1 MQILKAAPMPARD
14 GASIETMCRLVD
26 GVGRNDFVTRL
37 LGAVQ
42 LVSRADYVSIFVF
55 PTPDR
60 PIFIGTDSSNSPRL
74 AKLAAEHYAGGHYR
88 DDPNVDVL
96 FDRDREPG
104 VKVTYMRRD
113 EISRPFYRMWC
124 YDRAQI
130 LDRLSLLTTTEHGHS
145 MSISF
150 YRATKS
156 GEFSDA
162 DREALMTFS
171 PLVRA
176 VTLRHIGLPGSQDR
190 SVETLMVRIRER
202 FPHLSRREVETVAG
216 VVAGLTAEQIGEWL
230 GIARTSVIT
239 HRKRAY
245 SHLGVANQRE
255 LVALF
260 YSS

>member
-1 MQILKAAPMPARD
+1 MQILKASATPCID

-26 GVGRNDFVTRL
+26 GVGRTDFVTRL
-37 LGAVQ
+37 LGAAQ
-42 LVSRADYVSIFVF
+42 FVSRADYVSIFVF

-74 AKLAAEHYAGGHYR
+74 AQLAAEHYASGHYR
-88 DDPNVDVL
+88 DDPNVELL

-104 VKVTYMRRD
+104 VSVTYMRRD
-113 EISRPFYRMWC
+113 EITRPFYRMWC

-130 LDRLSLLTTTEHGHS
+130 LDRLSLLTTTEQGHS

-150 YRATKS
+150 YRATRS

-162 DREALMTFS
+162 ERDALVDFG

-176 VTLRHIGLPGSQDR
+176 VTMRHIGLPGSQERNVD
-190 SVETLMVRIRER
+190 TLMVLTRER
-202 FPHLSRREVETVAG
+202 FPHLSRRETETVAG
-216 VVAGLTAEQIGEWL
+216 VVGGLTAQQIGDWL
-230 GIARTSVIT
+230 GIAPTSVIT

-245 SHLGVANQRE
+245 AHLGVANQRE